1 MAKILSYGMLTIS
14 IFLAILIIYYLKR
27 LETINCNCA
36 LNFKRN
42 YILGFTSLSLLLS
55 ISNLLFREYKHFINF
70 KLLIYIPWVIAIIT
84 NVIFT
89 IQYVNELKK
98 IKCECSE
105 SVAREIMYILAILRA
120 IVMILAL
127 LIMVIIFIQSPDMFS
142 KSFFKKAY
150 KQMLKS
156 KK

>member
-27 LETINCNCA
+27 LDTIKCNCA

-42 YILGFTSLSLLLS
+42 YILGFTSLSLLLA
-55 ISNLLFREYKHFINF
+55 ISKLLFKEYKIFVKI
-70 KLLIYIPWVIAIIT
+70 LLFIYIPWIIATIT

-89 IQYVNELKK
+89 IQYVSELKK
-98 IKCECSE
+98 NKCECSE
-105 SVAREIMYILAILRA
+105 SVYREIMFILAILNA
-120 IVMILAL
+120 MVMSLAVLIIVF
-127 LIMVIIFIQSPDMFS
+127 IFIQSPDMFS
-142 KSFFKKAY
+142 KSFFKKVY

>member
-1 MAKILSYGMLTIS
+1 MTKILSNLMLTIS

-27 LETINCNCA
+27 LETIKCNCA
-36 LNFKRN
+36 LNFKHH

-55 ISNLLFREYKHFINF
+55 ISNLLFREYKNFINF
-70 KLLIYIPWVIAIIT
+70 KLLIYFPWILATIT

-98 IKCECSE
+98 NKCECSE
-105 SVAREIMYILAILRA
+105 SVTREIMFILAILRA
-120 IVMILAL
+120 IAMILAL
-127 LIMVIIFIQSPDMFS
+127 LIIIFIFVQSPDMFS

>member
-1 MAKILSYGMLTIS
+1 MQKVISNVTLTIS

-42 YILGFTSLSLLLS
+42 YILGFTSLSLLLA
-55 ISNLLFREYKHFINF
+55 ISKLLFKEYKIFVKI
-70 KLLIYIPWVIAIIT
+70 LLFIYIPWIIATIT

-89 IQYVNELKK
+89 IQYVSELKK
-98 IKCECSE
+98 NKCECSE
-105 SVAREIMYILAILRA
+105 SVYREIMFILAILNA
-120 IVMILAL
+120 MVMSLAVLIIVF
-127 LIMVIIFIQSPDMFS
+127 IFIQSPDMFS
-142 KSFFKKAY
+142 KSFFKKVY